1 MIYKTQVNLSHMQFN
16 LRYLGGLLYR
26 WAEDLMW
33 KTSDKRFA
41 IID

>member
-26 WAEDLMW
+26 LAADLMW
-33 KTSDKRFA
+33 KAIDKRFGNF
-41 IID
+41 